1 MTSRPNPAA
10 TLDEPAVDAGRIAAE
25 GPVKAPPPSARPRR
39 GGKVFLMLAVLAG
52 LLAAAGVYRFQSSAA
67 GPALPTAEARSGEF
81 LTIVRC
87 RGELRAR
94 RSAQII
100 APVNVPEL
108 RIIWLAPA
116 GEPVE
121 AGSPVVRFDPSSAQQ
136 QLAEKQASLEQAQ
149 ATLDHADAEARIT
162 AEQDRLDLSNAR
174 YEVERARLE
183 VSKAEILS
191 AMQAEQSRIALDLAD
206 EKLKVQEATVRL
218 HEASSQS
225 KIASL
230 TRARDEAQSQ
240 VEVTEY
246 RLSQME
252 LKAPLSGVI
261 VFLENRSQGWLNAQP
276 FKVGDQVWPGGAI
289 AEIPD
294 LATLEMEGK
303 LEEIDRG
310 KIEVNDEV
318 RVRIDA
324 LPELSQSAVLQA
336 ISPLTQQGFEWPPT
350 RTFRGYAPLANP
362 DPRLRPGMNG
372 AMDVVIDRIPDA
384 VIVPAQ
390 AVFTRGGKPVVYVPG
405 GGTYRPVEIEVIG
418 RNPDEFAVSGLQAGS
433 TIALVEPEAIP

>member
-1 MTSRPNPAA
+1 MNKLSPLTVAEEPKAVAGGDAQVQPASPPPPARRKRRAWKKWLAILVAVAGLAGAGFYRFRTADPAA
-10 TLDEPAVDAGRIAAE
+10 
-25 GPVKAPPPSARPRR
+25 
-39 GGKVFLMLAVLAG
+39 
-52 LLAAAGVYRFQSSAA
+52 
-67 GPALPTAEARSGEF
+67 ALPTARVRSGEF
-81 LTIVRC
+81 LAIVRC

-94 RSAQII
+94 RSAQIV

-121 AGSPVVRFDPSSAQQ
+121 SGSVVIRFDPSSARQ
-136 QLAEKQASLEQAQ
+136 QLAEKQASLEQAD
-149 ATLDHADAEARIT
+149 ATVEHAEAEAHIT

-174 YEVERARLE
+174 YEVEKARLE

-191 AMQAEQSRIALDLAD
+191 AMQAEQSRIALDLA
-206 EKLKVQEATVRL
+206 EQKLKVQEATVRL
-218 HEASSQS
+218 HEASSNS

-230 TRARDEAQSQ
+230 VRTRDEAKSQ
-240 VEVTEY
+240 VEITEY

-252 LKAPLSGVI
+252 LKAPISGVI
-261 VFLENRSQGWLNAQP
+261 VFLQNYSQGWMNAQP
-276 FKVGDQVWPGGAI
+276 FKVGDQAWPGATI

-310 KIEVNDEV
+310 KIEANDQV
-318 RVRIDA
+318 RVRVDA
-324 LPELSQSAVLQA
+324 LPELSQAAVLQS

-350 RTFRGYAPLANP
+350 RTFRGYAPLEKP

-372 AMDVVIDRIPDA
+372 SMDVVIDRIPNA

-390 AVFTRGGKPVVYVPG
+390 AVFTRAGKPVVYVADG
-405 GGTYRPVEIEVIG
+405 VKYRPVEIEVVG
-418 RNPDEFAVSGLQAGS
+418 RNPDEFAVSGVAADV
-433 TIALVEPEAIP
+433 TVALVEPEAIS

>member
-1 MTSRPNPAA
+1 
-10 TLDEPAVDAGRIAAE
+10 
-25 GPVKAPPPSARPRR
+25 
-39 GGKVFLMLAVLAG
+39 
-52 LLAAAGVYRFQSSAA
+52 
-67 GPALPTAEARSGEF
+67 
-81 LTIVRC
+81 
-87 RGELRAR
+87 
-94 RSAQII
+94 
-100 APVNVPEL
+100 
-108 RIIWLAPA
+108 
-116 GEPVE
+116 
-121 AGSPVVRFDPSSAQQ
+121 
-136 QLAEKQASLEQAQ
+136 
-149 ATLDHADAEARIT
+149 
-162 AEQDRLDLSNAR
+162 
-174 YEVERARLE
+174 
-183 VSKAEILS
+183 
-191 AMQAEQSRIALDLAD
+191 
-206 EKLKVQEATVRL
+206 VRL

-240 VEVTEY
+240 VEITEY

-252 LKAPLSGVI
+252 LEAPLSGVI

-276 FKVGDQVWPGGAI
+276 FKVGDQVWPGGTI

-310 KIEVNDEV
+310 KIEVDDEV

-324 LPELSQSAVLQA
+324 LPELSESAVLQA

-390 AVFTRGGKPVVYVPG
+390 AVFTRGGKPVVYVAASG
-405 GGTYRPVEIEVIG
+405 AYRPVEIEVIG
-418 RNPDEFAVSGLQAGS
+418 RNPDEFAVSGLEAGS